1 MRSFVLFVG
10 VLLLLAWSGPADAQL
25 IELYMKGY
33 AGPYH
38 ARIVDAETKAPLAG
52 VAVLVIW
59 EYDKIEF
66 LHTRVTFHD
75 AREAQT
81 DANGEFVLDVP
92 EVEKHLPARTLRPR
106 FVLFKPGY
114 ASSQGH
120 HTARGET
127 VELRPL
133 QSRKQRLEVIRNT
146 PPGGVP
152 DDKMPGLITLMNV
165 ERRALGL
172 DPTHIQGGK

>member
-25 IELYMKGY
+25 IERHMKGY

-38 ARIVDAETKAPLAG
+38 ARIVDADTKAPLAG
-52 VAVLVIW
+52 VAVLIIW

-92 EVEKHLPARTLRPR
+92 EVEKHLPARTLRPL
-106 FVLFKPGY
+106 VVVFKPGY
-114 ASSQGH
+114 ASSQVTH
-120 HTARGET
+120 PCRGET
-127 VELRPL
+127 IELRPL
-133 QSRKQRLEVIRNT
+133 QSREQRLRELFNV
-146 PPGGVP
+146 PPSIP
-152 DDKMPGLITLMNV
+152 DEKMVELIKAINV
-165 ERRALGL
+165 ERESLGL
-172 DPTHIQGGK
+172 KRIR